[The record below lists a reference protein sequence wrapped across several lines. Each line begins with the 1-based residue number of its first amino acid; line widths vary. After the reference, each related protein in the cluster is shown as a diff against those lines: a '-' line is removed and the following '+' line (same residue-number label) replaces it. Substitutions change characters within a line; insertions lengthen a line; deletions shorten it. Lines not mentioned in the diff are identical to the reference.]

1 MMSRDPFA
9 LEVRFPMFR
18 RSILMALVGL
28 ALAASPALA
37 DCQWHS
43 QMKQGT
49 ATTSRDVGT
58 GCSVRPGYHWGSLL
72 VTCSPHHHASLT
84 YLFPGKVYGHARVGV
99 DAWGWAK
106 VSNVVKASSSS
117 IQVTLTVAGPGT
129 TQVDSVS
136 VGYYAH

>member
-1 MMSRDPFA
+1 
-9 LEVRFPMFR
+9 MFR
-18 RSILMALVGL
+18 TILLAMVGL

-49 ATTSRDVGT
+49 ATASRAIGV
-58 GCSVRPGYHWGSLL
+58 CSVRAGSHAGSLR
-72 VTCSPHHHASLT
+72 VTCPPHHGASLT
-84 YLFPGKVYGHARVGV
+84 YLFAGNYKVYGHARVGI
-99 DAWGWAK
+99 DAWGTAK
-106 VSNVVKASSSS
+106 LHSAVKASSSS
-117 IQVTLTVAGPGT
+117 IQVTLTVSGGGT